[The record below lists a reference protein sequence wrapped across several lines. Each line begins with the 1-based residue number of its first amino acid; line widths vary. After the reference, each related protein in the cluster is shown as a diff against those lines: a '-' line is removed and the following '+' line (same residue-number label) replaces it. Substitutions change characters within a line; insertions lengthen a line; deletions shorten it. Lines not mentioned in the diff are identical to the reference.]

1 MHQSQSRMV
10 RPCMILTLV
19 LLLAT
24 GQAPANYYELL
35 RRVPESANTII
46 LIDAERMLMSPV
58 AMKERWR
65 EKGNS
70 EGVTLHFPIN
80 SVRYMLASKLDFT
93 SNFEDQGDIA
103 LIETPESVSLAF
115 LAKTEGGYLDAID
128 DQEVV
133 YSPRDAFFVSF
144 KPNILGVFFPAKRQ
158 ELGRWLRSLKRLDRP
173 QVSEYL
179 QQAVKLA
186 HGKDQMVIAMDLTD
200 LFTPRLVRDR
210 LHRAESLAGRN
221 VDLDTLTRVLT
232 SARGVTLTM
241 AATDRL
247 QGKIRLDLGESA
259 SPMKDVAKA
268 LFIEVL
274 EQN

>member
-1 MHQSQSRMV
+1 
-10 RPCMILTLV
+10 MIMSSV

-46 LIDAERMLMSPV
+46 LIDVERMLMSPI

-65 EKGNS
+65 EKGDS

-93 SNFEDQGDIA
+93 SNFEDQGDVA
-103 LIETPESVSLAF
+103 LIETPESVSLPF
-115 LAKTEGGYLDAID
+115 VGKTEGGYLDAID
-128 DQEVV
+128 GQEVV
-133 YSPRDAFFVSF
+133 YSPRNAFFVSI

-158 ELGRWLRSLKRLDRP
+158 ELGRWMRSLKRLDPP

-186 HGKDQMVIAMDLTD
+186 HGKDQMLIAMDLTD
-200 LFTPRLVRDR
+200 LFTPRMVRDR

-221 VDLDTLTRVLT
+221 VDLDTLTRCLIHKF
-232 SARGVTLTM
+232 
-241 AATDRL
+241 AATAAWRR
-247 QGKIRLDLGESA
+247 I
-259 SPMKDVAKA
+259 
-268 LFIEVL
+268 
-274 EQN
+274 